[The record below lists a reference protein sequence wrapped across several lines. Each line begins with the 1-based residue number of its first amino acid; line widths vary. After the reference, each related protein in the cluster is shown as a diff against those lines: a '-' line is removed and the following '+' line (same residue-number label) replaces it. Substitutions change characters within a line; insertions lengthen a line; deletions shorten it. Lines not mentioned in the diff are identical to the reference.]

1 MKITFLIP
9 NVNLSGGVRVVA
21 IYADWLARHG
31 HDVTVVAGRPV
42 ERSLVRKLRSF
53 LRSGKWP
60 RSGGDPTYF
69 LGMHARLI
77 ELEAARPIVE
87 TDVPDG
93 DIVIATWWTTAEDAA
108 KLSPAKGRKV
118 YFLQHYEIHQGLP
131 KERVK
136 ETWRLPFAKVVVSD
150 WLKNIAENEFGDTD
164 VTVVPNGV
172 DLQLFSSPPRG
183 RQSRPTVGTVYSAG
197 TPFKGTDIV
206 LDAFEIARKRMPGL
220 NLVSFGSQTPNSD
233 VPLPRDAE
241 FHLRPPQVRIR
252 DIYGKCDVWLFGS
265 RSEGFGLPILE
276 AMACRTPVI
285 GTPAGAAP
293 ELLADGCGIIVPP
306 EDPVAMADAIID
318 FFTMTEDRWREMSD
332 AAFMEASRHD
342 WAASCRGFEKA
353 LNAALEAS

>member
-1 MKITFLIP
+1 MAEIRRRSDLFSRDARK
-9 NVNLSGGVRVVA
+9 VDRAGGRA
-21 IYADWLARHG
+21 ADRGNA
-31 HDVTVVAGRPV
+31 
-42 ERSLVRKLRSF
+42 
-53 LRSGKWP
+53 
-60 RSGGDPTYF
+60 
-69 LGMHARLI
+69 
-77 ELEAARPIVE
+77 
-87 TDVPDG
+87 DVPDG

-118 YFLQHYEIHQGLP
+118 YFLQHYEIHHGLP

-136 ETWRLPFAKVVVSD
+136 ETWRLPFAKIVVSD
-150 WLKNIAENEFGDTD
+150 WLKNIAENEFGDTA

-183 RQSRPTVGTVYSAG
+183 RQSRPTVGTMYSAG

-241 FHLRPPQVRIR
+241 FHLRPPQARIR

-293 ELLADGCGIIVPP
+293 ELLADGRGIVVPP
-306 EDPVAMADAIID
+306 EDPVAMAEAIID
-318 FFTMTEDRWREMSD
+318 FFTMTEEQWRGD
-332 AAFMEASRHD
+332 VR
-342 WAASCRGFEKA
+342 RGIHGGVAPRLGSVMPGLREGP
-353 LNAALEAS
+353 ECMP